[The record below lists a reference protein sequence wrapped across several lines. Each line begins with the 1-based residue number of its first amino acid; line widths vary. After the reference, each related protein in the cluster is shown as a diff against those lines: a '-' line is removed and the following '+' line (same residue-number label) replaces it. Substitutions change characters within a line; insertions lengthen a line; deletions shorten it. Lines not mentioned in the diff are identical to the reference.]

1 MKYRDYYCGEIDE
14 SIVSK
19 NITLS
24 GWVDRKREVGAITF
38 ILLRDRAGLVQLVF
52 DSSHSKESF
61 DIAGSLSHEDV
72 IKINGLVRERA
83 PKDINSSMKT
93 GKIEVLVENIE
104 ILNKTTGLPFQI
116 QNSENITENLRLKYR
131 YIDLRNPQVFKN
143 IYSRHFVLQVVRK
156 FFSDNGFIEVETP
169 YLGRST
175 PEGARDYLV
184 PSRLNPGKFYALTQ
198 SPQLYKQLLMIGGI
212 DKYFQLSRCF
222 RDEDF
227 RLDRQP
233 EFTQI
238 DFEMSF
244 VTEDDIRK
252 LIENLM
258 KQVFKE
264 VLDIEIVTPFP
275 CISYNDAISK
285 YGTDKPDLRFPFE
298 IKDLTDI
305 FLNSSFEPYKN
316 VAIDGGII
324 GAINIDS
331 NLISLSRKD
340 EEELI
345 NMMNFTNGS
354 IKTLRV
360 REEDIS
366 FSGIKFLSKEQ
377 IEELTKRLDCHIKD
391 TAFIASGKTEDVYKI
406 LGNIRTEIIKRLPKE
421 KNVFKFAWITDFSLF
436 DWNEEEKSLVSS
448 QHPFTLPNIDD
459 FNKYKENNPLK
470 IRANSSDL
478 ILNGF
483 ELGSG
488 GLRIN
493 NPDMQVEIFKLLGL
507 TENDIYDKFGFL
519 IEALSKGAPP
529 EGGFAIGVDR
539 LVMLITDASSLRDVI
554 AFPKNTR
561 GASPLTG
568 EPTEVDEKQLKELKI
583 QVIKEGLE

>member
-14 SIVSK
+14 SIVGK

-93 GKIEVLVENIE
+93 GKIEILVENIE

-244 VTEDDIRK
+244 VNEEDIRK

-264 VLDIEIVTPFP
+264 VLGIEIATPFP

-331 NLISLSRKD
+331 KILPLSRKD
-340 EEELI
+340 EEEI
-345 NMMNFTNGS
+345 IEMMNFTNGS

-366 FSGIKFLSKEQ
+366 FSGIKFLLKEQ
-377 IEELTKRLDCHIKD
+377 IEELTKRLVCNKKD
-391 TAFIASGKTEDVYKI
+391 TAFIVSGKAGDVYKI

-421 KNVFKFAWITDFSLF
+421 KNVFKFAWITDFNLF
-436 DWNEEEKSLVSS
+436 EWNEEEKSLVSS

-459 FNKYKENNPLK
+459 FKKYKENNPLK

-478 ILNGF
+478 VLNGF

>member
-1 MKYRDYYCGEIDE
+1 MKYRDYYCGDIDE
-14 SIVSK
+14 SIVGK

-377 IEELTKRLDCHIKD
+377 IEELNKRLDCHIKD
-391 TAFIASGKTEDVYKI
+391 TAFIASGKVEDVYKI

-421 KNVFKFAWITDFSLF
+421 KNVFKFAWITDFNLF
-436 DWNEEEKSLVSS
+436 EWNEEEKSLVSS

-493 NPDMQVEIFKLLGL
+493 NPNMQVEIFKLLGL

>member
-14 SIVSK
+14 SIVGK

-93 GKIEVLVENIE
+93 GKIEILVENIE

-244 VTEDDIRK
+244 VNEEDIRK

-264 VLDIEIVTPFP
+264 VLGIEIATPFP

-331 NLISLSRKD
+331 KILPLSRKD
-340 EEELI
+340 EEEI
-345 NMMNFTNGS
+345 IEMMNFTNGS

-366 FSGIKFLSKEQ
+366 FSGIKFLLKEQ
-377 IEELTKRLDCHIKD
+377 IEELTKRLVCNKKD
-391 TAFIASGKTEDVYKI
+391 TAFIVSGKAGDVYKI

-421 KNVFKFAWITDFSLF
+421 KNVFKFAWITDFNLF
-436 DWNEEEKSLVSS
+436 EWNEEEKSLVSS

-459 FNKYKENNPLK
+459 FKKYKENNPLK

-478 ILNGF
+478 VLNGF

-507 TENDIYDKFGFL
+507 SENEIYDKFGFL

-561 GASPLTG
+561 GSSPLTG

-583 QVIKEGLE
+583 KVIKEGLE

>member
-14 SIVSK
+14 SIVGK

-93 GKIEVLVENIE
+93 GKIEILVENIE

-244 VTEDDIRK
+244 VNEEDIRK

-264 VLDIEIVTPFP
+264 VLGIEIATPFP

-331 NLISLSRKD
+331 KILPLSRKD
-340 EEELI
+340 EEEI
-345 NMMNFTNGS
+345 IEMMNFTNGS

-366 FSGIKFLSKEQ
+366 FSGIKFLLKEQ
-377 IEELTKRLDCHIKD
+377 IEELTKRLECNKKD
-391 TAFIASGKTEDVYKI
+391 TAFIASGKAGDVYKI

-421 KNVFKFAWITDFSLF
+421 KNVFKFAWITDFNLF
-436 DWNEEEKSLVSS
+436 EWNEEEKRFVSS

-459 FNKYKENNPLK
+459 FKKFKENNPSK

-478 ILNGF
+478 VLNGF

-507 TENDIYDKFGFL
+507 SENEIYDKFGFL

-539 LVMLITDASSLRDVI
+539 LVMIITDASSLRDVI

-568 EPTEVDEKQLKELKI
+568 EPTEVDDKQLKDLKI

>member
-1 MKYRDYYCGEIDE
+1 MKYRDYYCGDIDE
-14 SIVSK
+14 SIVGK

-391 TAFIASGKTEDVYKI
+391 TAFIASGKVEDVYKI

-493 NPDMQVEIFKLLGL
+493 NPNMQVEIFKLLGL

>member
-14 SIVSK
+14 QTVGK
-19 NITLS
+19 NINLS

-38 ILLRDRAGLVQLVF
+38 ILLRDRTGLVQLVF
-52 DSSHSKESF
+52 DSVYSKVSF
-61 DIAGSLSHEDV
+61 DIAGNLSHEDV

-83 PKDINSSMKT
+83 LKDINSSMKT
-93 GKIEVLVENIE
+93 GKLEVLVENIE
-104 ILNKTTGLPFQI
+104 ILNKATELPFQI

-143 IYSRHFVLQVVRK
+143 IYSRHLVLQVVRK

-244 VTEDDIRK
+244 ITEDDIRK
-252 LIENLM
+252 LIEDLM

-264 VLDIEIVTPFP
+264 VLGIEIVTPFP
-275 CISYNDAISK
+275 CISYNDSISR

-305 FLNSSFEPYKN
+305 FLNSLFEPYKN
-316 VAIDGGII
+316 IAIDGGII

-331 NLISLSRKD
+331 KILPLSRKD
-340 EEELI
+340 EEEI
-345 NMMNFTNGS
+345 IEMMNFTNGS

-366 FSGIKFLSKEQ
+366 FSGIKFLLKEQ
-377 IEELTKRLDCHIKD
+377 IEELTKRLECNKKD
-391 TAFIASGKTEDVYKI
+391 TAFIVSGKAGDVYKI

-421 KNVFKFAWITDFSLF
+421 KNVFKFAWITDFNLF
-436 DWNEEEKSLVSS
+436 EWNEEEKRFVSS

-459 FNKYKENNPLK
+459 FKKYKENNPLK

-478 ILNGF
+478 VLNGF

-493 NPDMQVEIFKLLGL
+493 NPDMQIEVFKILGL
-507 TENDIYDKFGFL
+507 SENEIYDKFGFL

-583 QVIKEGLE
+583 KVVKEGED

>member
-14 SIVSK
+14 SIVGK

-93 GKIEVLVENIE
+93 GKIEILVENIE

-244 VTEDDIRK
+244 VNEEDIRK

-264 VLDIEIVTPFP
+264 VLGIEIATPFP

-331 NLISLSRKD
+331 KILPLSRKD
-340 EEELI
+340 EEEI
-345 NMMNFTNGS
+345 IEMMNFTNGS

-366 FSGIKFLSKEQ
+366 FSGIKFLLKEQ
-377 IEELTKRLDCHIKD
+377 IEELTKRLECNKKD
-391 TAFIASGKTEDVYKI
+391 TAFIASGKAGDVYKI

-421 KNVFKFAWITDFSLF
+421 KNVFKFAWITDFNLF
-436 DWNEEEKSLVSS
+436 EWNEEEKRFVSS

-459 FNKYKENNPLK
+459 FKKFKENNPSK

-478 ILNGF
+478 VLNGF

-493 NPDMQVEIFKLLGL
+493 NPEMQIEVFKILGL
-507 TENDIYDKFGFL
+507 SENEIYDKFGFL

-539 LVMLITDASSLRDVI
+539 LVMIITDASSLRDVI

-568 EPTEVDEKQLKELKI
+568 EPTEVDDKQLKDLKI

>member
-1 MKYRDYYCGEIDE
+1 MKYRDYYCGDIDE
-14 SIVSK
+14 SIVGK

-61 DIAGSLSHEDV
+61 YIAGSLSHEDV

-493 NPDMQVEIFKLLGL
+493 NPNMQVEIFKLLGL

>member
-1 MKYRDYYCGEIDE
+1 MKYRDYYCGDIDE
-14 SIVSK
+14 SIVGK

-377 IEELTKRLDCHIKD
+377 IEELNKRLDCHIKD
-391 TAFIASGKTEDVYKI
+391 TAFIASGKVEDVYKI

-493 NPDMQVEIFKLLGL
+493 NPNMQVEIFKLLGL

>member
-14 SIVSK
+14 SIVGK

-93 GKIEVLVENIE
+93 GKIEILVENIE

-244 VTEDDIRK
+244 VNEEDIRK

-264 VLDIEIVTPFP
+264 VLGIEIATPFP

-331 NLISLSRKD
+331 KILPLSRKD
-340 EEELI
+340 EEEI
-345 NMMNFTNGS
+345 IEMMNFTNGS

-366 FSGIKFLSKEQ
+366 FSGIKFLLKEQ
-377 IEELTKRLDCHIKD
+377 IEELTKRLVCNKKD
-391 TAFIASGKTEDVYKI
+391 TAFIVSGKAGDVYKI

-421 KNVFKFAWITDFSLF
+421 KNVFKFAWITDFNLF
-436 DWNEEEKSLVSS
+436 EWNEEEKSLVSS

-459 FNKYKENNPLK
+459 FKKYKENNPLK

-478 ILNGF
+478 VLNGF

-507 TENDIYDKFGFL
+507 SENEIYDKFGFL

-583 QVIKEGLE
+583 KVIKEGLE

>member
-14 SIVSK
+14 SIVGK

-93 GKIEVLVENIE
+93 GKIEILVENIE

-331 NLISLSRKD
+331 KILPLSRKD
-340 EEELI
+340 EEEI
-345 NMMNFTNGS
+345 IEMMNFTNGS

-366 FSGIKFLSKEQ
+366 FSGIKFLLKEQ
-377 IEELTKRLDCHIKD
+377 IEELTKRLVCNKKD
-391 TAFIASGKTEDVYKI
+391 TAFIVSGKAGDVYKI

-421 KNVFKFAWITDFSLF
+421 KNVFKFAWITDFNLF
-436 DWNEEEKSLVSS
+436 EWNEEEKSLVSS

-459 FNKYKENNPLK
+459 FKKYKENNPLK

-478 ILNGF
+478 VLNGF

-507 TENDIYDKFGFL
+507 SENEIYDKFGFL

-583 QVIKEGLE
+583 KVIKEGLE

>member
-14 SIVSK
+14 SIVGK

-93 GKIEVLVENIE
+93 GKIEILVENIE

-252 LIENLM
+252 LIE
-258 KQVFKE
+258 
-264 VLDIEIVTPFP
+264 
-275 CISYNDAISK
+275 
-285 YGTDKPDLRFPFE
+285 
-298 IKDLTDI
+298 
-305 FLNSSFEPYKN
+305 
-316 VAIDGGII
+316 
-324 GAINIDS
+324 
-331 NLISLSRKD
+331 
-340 EEELI
+340 
-345 NMMNFTNGS
+345 
-354 IKTLRV
+354 
-360 REEDIS
+360 
-366 FSGIKFLSKEQ
+366 
-377 IEELTKRLDCHIKD
+377 
-391 TAFIASGKTEDVYKI
+391 
-406 LGNIRTEIIKRLPKE
+406 
-421 KNVFKFAWITDFSLF
+421 
-436 DWNEEEKSLVSS
+436 
-448 QHPFTLPNIDD
+448 
-459 FNKYKENNPLK
+459 
-470 IRANSSDL
+470 
-478 ILNGF
+478 
-483 ELGSG
+483 
-488 GLRIN
+488 
-493 NPDMQVEIFKLLGL
+493 
-507 TENDIYDKFGFL
+507 
-519 IEALSKGAPP
+519 
-529 EGGFAIGVDR
+529 
-539 LVMLITDASSLRDVI
+539 
-554 AFPKNTR
+554 
-561 GASPLTG
+561 
-568 EPTEVDEKQLKELKI
+568 
-583 QVIKEGLE
+583 

>member
-1 MKYRDYYCGEIDE
+1 MKYRDYYCGDIDE
-14 SIVSK
+14 QTVGK

-38 ILLRDRAGLVQLVF
+38 VLLRDRTGLVQLVF
-52 DSSHSKESF
+52 DSSDSKESF
-61 DIAGSLSHEDV
+61 DIAASLSHEDV

-93 GKIEVLVENIE
+93 GKIEVLVNNTE
-104 ILNKTTGLPFQI
+104 ILNKATELPFQI

-143 IYSRHFVLQVVRK
+143 IYSRHLVLQVVRK

-244 VTEDDIRK
+244 VTEQDLRK

-258 KQVFKE
+258 KQVFNE
-264 VLDIEIVTPFP
+264 VLGIEIITPFP

-305 FLNSSFEPYKN
+305 FLNSSFESYKN

-331 NLISLSRKD
+331 KILPLSRKD
-340 EEELI
+340 EEEI
-345 NMMNFTNGS
+345 IEMMNFTNGS

-366 FSGIKFLSKEQ
+366 FSGIKFLLKEQ
-377 IEELTKRLDCHIKD
+377 IEELTKRLECNKKD
-391 TAFIASGKTEDVYKI
+391 TTFIVSGKAGDVYKI
-406 LGNIRTEIIKRLPKE
+406 LGNIRTEMIKRLPKE
-421 KNVFKFAWITDFSLF
+421 KNVFKFAWITDFNLF
-436 DWNEEEKSLVSS
+436 DWNEEEKRLDPS

-459 FNKYKENNPLK
+459 FKKYKENSPLK

-478 ILNGF
+478 VLNGF

-493 NPDMQVEIFKLLGL
+493 NPEMQVEVFKLLGL
-507 TENDIYDKFGFL
+507 SENDIYDKFGFL

-539 LVMLITDASSLRDVI
+539 LTMLITDASSLRDVI

-568 EPTEVDEKQLKELKI
+568 EPTEVDDKQLKELKI
-583 QVIKEGLE
+583 QVIKEGVE

>member
-1 MKYRDYYCGEIDE
+1 MKYRDYYCGDIDE
-14 SIVSK
+14 SIVGK

-61 DIAGSLSHEDV
+61 YIAGSLSHEDV

-391 TAFIASGKTEDVYKI
+391 TAFIASGKVEDVYKI

-478 ILNGF
+478 VLNGF

-583 QVIKEGLE
+583 KVIKEGLE

>member
-1 MKYRDYYCGEIDE
+1 MKYRDYYCGDIDE
-14 SIVSK
+14 SIVGK

-377 IEELTKRLDCHIKD
+377 IEELNKRLDCHIKD
-391 TAFIASGKTEDVYKI
+391 TAFIASGKVEDVYKI

-493 NPDMQVEIFKLLGL
+493 NPNMQVEIFKLLGL

-583 QVIKEGLE
+583 KVIKEGLE

>member
-14 SIVSK
+14 QTVGK
-19 NITLS
+19 NINLS

-38 ILLRDRAGLVQLVF
+38 ILLRDRTGLVQLVF
-52 DSSHSKESF
+52 DSVYSKVSF
-61 DIAGSLSHEDV
+61 DIAGNLSHEDV

-83 PKDINSSMKT
+83 LKDINSSMKT
-93 GKIEVLVENIE
+93 GKLEVLVENIE
-104 ILNKTTGLPFQI
+104 ILNKTTELPFQI

-143 IYSRHFVLQVVRK
+143 IYSRHLVLQVVRK

-244 VTEDDIRK
+244 ITEDDIRK
-252 LIENLM
+252 LIEDLM

-264 VLDIEIVTPFP
+264 VLGIEIVTPFP
-275 CISYNDAISK
+275 CISYNDSISR

-305 FLNSSFEPYKN
+305 FLNSLFEPYKN
-316 VAIDGGII
+316 IAIDGGII

-331 NLISLSRKD
+331 KILPLSRKD
-340 EEELI
+340 EEEI
-345 NMMNFTNGS
+345 IEMMNFTNGS

-366 FSGIKFLSKEQ
+366 FSGIKFLLKEQ
-377 IEELTKRLDCHIKD
+377 IEELTKRLECNKKD
-391 TAFIASGKTEDVYKI
+391 TAFIVSGKAGDVYKI

-421 KNVFKFAWITDFSLF
+421 KNVFKFAWITDFNLF
-436 DWNEEEKSLVSS
+436 EWNEEEKRFVSS

-459 FNKYKENNPLK
+459 FKKYKENNPLK

-478 ILNGF
+478 VLNGF

-493 NPDMQVEIFKLLGL
+493 NPDMQIEVFKILGL
-507 TENDIYDKFGFL
+507 SENEIYDKFGFL

-583 QVIKEGLE
+583 KVVKEGED

>member
-1 MKYRDYYCGEIDE
+1 MKYRDYYCGDIDE
-14 SIVSK
+14 SIVGK

-493 NPDMQVEIFKLLGL
+493 NPNMQVEIFKLLGL

>member
-391 TAFIASGKTEDVYKI
+391 TAFIASGKVEDVYKI

-493 NPDMQVEIFKLLGL
+493 NPNMQVEIFKLLGL
-507 TENDIYDKFGFL
+507 TENDIYDRFGFL

>member
-14 SIVSK
+14 SIVGK

-93 GKIEVLVENIE
+93 GKIEILVENIE

-252 LIENLM
+252 LIEDLM

-264 VLDIEIVTPFP
+264 VLGIEIVTPFP

-316 VAIDGGII
+316 VAVDGGII
-324 GAINIDS
+324 SAINIDS
-331 NLISLSRKD
+331 KILPLSRKD
-340 EEELI
+340 EEEI
-345 NMMNFTNGS
+345 IEMMNFTDGT

-366 FSGIKFLSKEQ
+366 FSGIKFLLKEQ
-377 IEELTKRLDCHIKD
+377 IEELTKRLVCNKKD
-391 TAFIASGKTEDVYKI
+391 TAFIVSGKAGDVYKI

-421 KNVFKFAWITDFSLF
+421 KNVFKFAWITDFNLF
-436 DWNEEEKSLVSS
+436 EWNEEEKSLVSS

-459 FNKYKENNPLK
+459 FKKYKENNPLK

-478 ILNGF
+478 VLNGF

-507 TENDIYDKFGFL
+507 SENEIYDKFGFL

-583 QVIKEGLE
+583 KVIKEGLE

>member
-14 SIVSK
+14 SIVGK

-244 VTEDDIRK
+244 VNEEDIRK

-264 VLDIEIVTPFP
+264 VLGIEIATPFP

-331 NLISLSRKD
+331 KILPLSRKD
-340 EEELI
+340 EEEI
-345 NMMNFTNGS
+345 IEMMNFTNGS

-366 FSGIKFLSKEQ
+366 FSGIKFLLKEQ
-377 IEELTKRLDCHIKD
+377 IEELTKRLVCNKKD
-391 TAFIASGKTEDVYKI
+391 TAFIVSGKAGDVYKI

-421 KNVFKFAWITDFSLF
+421 KNVFKFAWITDFNLF
-436 DWNEEEKSLVSS
+436 EWNEEEKRFVSS

-459 FNKYKENNPLK
+459 FKKFKENNPSK

-478 ILNGF
+478 VLNGF

-493 NPDMQVEIFKLLGL
+493 NPEMQIEVFKILGL
-507 TENDIYDKFGFL
+507 SENEIYDKFGFL

-539 LVMLITDASSLRDVI
+539 LVMIITDASSLRDVI

-568 EPTEVDEKQLKELKI
+568 EPTEVDDKQLKDLKI

>member
-391 TAFIASGKTEDVYKI
+391 TAFIASGKVEDVYKI

-493 NPDMQVEIFKLLGL
+493 NPNMQVEIFKLLGL

>member
-1 MKYRDYYCGEIDE
+1 MKYRDYYCGDIDE
-14 SIVSK
+14 SIVGK

-93 GKIEVLVENIE
+93 GKIEILVENIE

-331 NLISLSRKD
+331 KILPLSRKD
-340 EEELI
+340 EEEI
-345 NMMNFTNGS
+345 IEMMNFTNGS

-377 IEELTKRLDCHIKD
+377 IEELNKRLDCHIKD
-391 TAFIASGKTEDVYKI
+391 TAFIASGKVEDVYKI

-493 NPDMQVEIFKLLGL
+493 NPNMQVEIFKLLGL

-539 LVMLITDASSLRDVI
+539 LVMLITD
-554 AFPKNTR
+554 
-561 GASPLTG
+561 
-568 EPTEVDEKQLKELKI
+568 
-583 QVIKEGLE
+583 

>member
-1 MKYRDYYCGEIDE
+1 MKYRDYYCGDIDE
-14 SIVSK
+14 SIVGK

-72 IKINGLVRERA
+72 IKINGLIRERA

-244 VTEDDIRK
+244 VNEEDIKK
-252 LIENLM
+252 LIEDLM

-264 VLDIEIVTPFP
+264 VLGIEIATPFP

-331 NLISLSRKD
+331 KILPLSRKD
-340 EEELI
+340 EEEI
-345 NMMNFTNGS
+345 IEMMNFTNGS

-366 FSGIKFLSKEQ
+366 FSGIKFLLKEQ
-377 IEELTKRLDCHIKD
+377 IEELTKRLECNKKD
-391 TAFIASGKTEDVYKI
+391 TAFIVSGKAGDVYKI

-421 KNVFKFAWITDFSLF
+421 KNVFKFAWITDFNLF
-436 DWNEEEKSLVSS
+436 EWNEEEKSLVSS

-459 FNKYKENNPLK
+459 FKKYKENNPLK

-478 ILNGF
+478 VLNGF

-507 TENDIYDKFGFL
+507 SENEIYDKFGFL

-583 QVIKEGLE
+583 KVIKEGLE

>member
-377 IEELTKRLDCHIKD
+377 IEELNKRLDCHIKD
-391 TAFIASGKTEDVYKI
+391 TAFIASGKVEDVYKI

-493 NPDMQVEIFKLLGL
+493 NPNMQVEIFKLLGL

>member
-1 MKYRDYYCGEIDE
+1 MKYRDYYCGDIDE
-14 SIVSK
+14 SIVGK

-391 TAFIASGKTEDVYKI
+391 TAFIASGKVEDVYKI

-493 NPDMQVEIFKLLGL
+493 NPNMQVEIFKLLGL
-507 TENDIYDKFGFL
+507 TENDIYDRFGFL

>member
-1 MKYRDYYCGEIDE
+1 MKYRDYYCGDIDE
-14 SIVSK
+14 SIVGK

-61 DIAGSLSHEDV
+61 YIAGSLSHEDV

-391 TAFIASGKTEDVYKI
+391 TAFIASGKVEDVYKI

-493 NPDMQVEIFKLLGL
+493 NPNMQVEIFKLLGL

-583 QVIKEGLE
+583 KVIKEGLE

>member
-1 MKYRDYYCGEIDE
+1 MKYRDYYCGDIDE
-14 SIVSK
+14 SIVGK

-72 IKINGLVRERA
+72 IKINGLIRERA

-244 VTEDDIRK
+244 VNEEDIKK
-252 LIENLM
+252 LIEDLM

-264 VLDIEIVTPFP
+264 VLGIEIATPFP

-331 NLISLSRKD
+331 KILPLSRKD
-340 EEELI
+340 EEEI
-345 NMMNFTNGS
+345 IEMMNFTNGS

-366 FSGIKFLSKEQ
+366 FSGIKFLLKEQ
-377 IEELTKRLDCHIKD
+377 IEELTKRLECNKKD
-391 TAFIASGKTEDVYKI
+391 TAFIVSGKAGDVYKI

-421 KNVFKFAWITDFSLF
+421 KNLFKFAWITDFNLF
-436 DWNEEEKSLVSS
+436 EWNEEEKSLVSS

-459 FNKYKENNPLK
+459 FKKYKENNPLK

-478 ILNGF
+478 VLNGF

-507 TENDIYDKFGFL
+507 SENEIYDKFGFL

-583 QVIKEGLE
+583 KVIKEGLE

>member
-14 SIVSK
+14 SIVGK

-83 PKDINSSMKT
+83 PKDINSLMKT

-244 VTEDDIRK
+244 VNEEDIRK

-264 VLDIEIVTPFP
+264 VLGIEIATPFP

-331 NLISLSRKD
+331 KILPLSRKD
-340 EEELI
+340 EEEI
-345 NMMNFTNGS
+345 IEMMNFTNGS

-366 FSGIKFLSKEQ
+366 FSGIKFLLKEQ
-377 IEELTKRLDCHIKD
+377 IEELTKRLVCNKKD
-391 TAFIASGKTEDVYKI
+391 TAFIVSGKAGDVYKI

-421 KNVFKFAWITDFSLF
+421 KNVFKFAWITDFNLF
-436 DWNEEEKSLVSS
+436 EWNEEEKRFVSS

-459 FNKYKENNPLK
+459 FKKFKENNPSK

-478 ILNGF
+478 VLNGF

-493 NPDMQVEIFKLLGL
+493 NPEMQIEVFKILGL
-507 TENDIYDKFGFL
+507 SENEIYDKFGFL

-539 LVMLITDASSLRDVI
+539 LVMIITDASSLRDVI

-568 EPTEVDEKQLKELKI
+568 EPTEVDDKQLKDLKI

>member
-1 MKYRDYYCGEIDE
+1 MKYRDYYCGDIDE
-14 SIVSK
+14 SIVGK

-61 DIAGSLSHEDV
+61 YIAGSLSHEDV

-391 TAFIASGKTEDVYKI
+391 TAFIASGKVEDVYKI

-493 NPDMQVEIFKLLGL
+493 NPNMQVEIFKLLGL